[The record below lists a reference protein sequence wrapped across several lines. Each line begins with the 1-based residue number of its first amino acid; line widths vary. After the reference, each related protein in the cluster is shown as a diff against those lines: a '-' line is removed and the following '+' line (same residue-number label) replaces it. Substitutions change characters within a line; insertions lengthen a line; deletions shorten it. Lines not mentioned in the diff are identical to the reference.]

1 MHIEEARYLIYFVL
15 TQIESKPAPMY
26 VFVLFELKTTKQPF
40 RAKLLDSVVLP
51 NGAESTDEVRRWYKE
66 RGKWK

>member
-26 VFVLFELKTTKQPF
+26 VFVPFELKTTKQPF

-51 NGAESTDEVRRWYKE
+51 N
-66 RGKWK
+66 RGQGEEGEKVPGV